1 MLKIRQVSMPSPDL
15 RILPFHKII
24 PHEGYDPCRVQRLV
38 RNFQSTG
45 TLFEPLIVTEYHG
58 KFVLLDGATRS
69 QALKDLS
76 ITEAVVQIVEYRN
89 PEVRLRTWNHV
100 VFDLPTCALLSTLE
114 AIPGFSIEPLFNIPI
129 AALDLDGAVAQ
140 IVSPSGERF
149 GVTHSNPDLG
159 IAWVL
164 NQIVDIYRGSARVYR
179 STQLDQQ
186 LLRDNYPG
194 FCTAIAF
201 PRFHPNDVLQSAT
214 SGDHFPMGITRHIVA
229 ERVKDLNLPLNI
241 LRELSSIKQYSQ
253 VSQSRDVKKLTKYE
267 IDLRNSRSIFP

>member
-1 MLKIRQVSMPSPDL
+1 MPSPDL

-100 VFDLPTCALLSTLE
+100 VFDLPTSALLSALE

-149 GVTHSNPDLG
+149 GVTHSNPDLS

-179 STQLDQQ
+179 STQLNHQ

-194 FCTAIAF
+194 FCAAIAF
-201 PRFHPNDVLQSAT
+201 PRFHPSDIIAGVA
-214 SGDHFPMGITRHIVA
+214 SGDHFPMGITRHIIA
-229 ERVKDLNLPLNI
+229 ERAKNLNLPLNI
-241 LRELSSIKQYSQ
+241 LRERYSSERYSQ
-253 VSQSRDVKKLTKYE
+253 APQRRDTE
-267 IDLRNSRSIFP
+267 RFANQDTEHRDSTSILP